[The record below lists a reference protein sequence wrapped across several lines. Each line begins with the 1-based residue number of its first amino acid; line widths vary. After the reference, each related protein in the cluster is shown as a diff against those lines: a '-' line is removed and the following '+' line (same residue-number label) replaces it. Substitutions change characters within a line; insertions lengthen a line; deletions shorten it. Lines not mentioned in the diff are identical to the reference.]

1 VPARPIWKGHLKLS
15 LVAVPVAAYSVGI
28 SDSEVHFNQL
38 HKDCGSR
45 IKYKKTCPIHGE
57 VPNEDI
63 VSGYEHAKGQY
74 VVVDPE
80 EVDKLR
86 TPDEKT
92 INLSVFIKPQDL
104 DPIYLAGSTYYVLTE
119 GTVGQRAFAVLH
131 EAVKESGL
139 VGLAQVVFHGREQLV
154 LVRPAGRVLA
164 LTTLHLDAEI
174 NKPAA
179 FEEMAGDVK
188 PPAEEVQMARTVI
201 RSSSGKELNYA
212 QYRDRYTDRMK
223 ELIEAKI
230 AGKEVVAPPALEQA
244 PVVSLME
251 ALKRSVAQAAEG
263 DGKPAKKM
271 AESAGKK
278 PKAKKKQA

>member
-1 VPARPIWKGHLKLS
+1 
-15 LVAVPVAAYSVGI
+15 VAVPVAAYSAGI

-92 INLSVFIKPQDL
+92 INLSVFIEPKEL
-104 DPIYLAGSTYYVLTE
+104 DPIYLAGSTYYVLPE

-131 EAVKESGL
+131 EGMKESGL

-164 LTTLHLDAEI
+164 LTTLHLANEI
-174 NKPAA
+174 NRPTQ
-179 FEEMAGDVK
+179 FEEQLDAIAPSD
-188 PPAEEVQMARTVI
+188 EEVEAARTLI
-201 RSSSGKELNYA
+201 RATGTQKLDYA
-212 QYRDRYTDRMK
+212 KYRDRYTDRMK

-230 AGKEVVAPPALEQA
+230 AGKEVVAPPPALEQA

-278 PKAKKKQA
+278 PKVKKKQA